1 MKKREDGSCFSRC
14 SPPVL
19 WRRKMLL
26 EVKSLDI
33 FVHLSALRPGYEGYV
48 LEVSGAVLLLFDPCE
63 VRRTDQKLSENGREA
78 VCCLVASGLLS
89 TFIFY
94 LSNLFQTVS
103 DVLRKYKRPLL
114 DAALIIAVVSPQVP
128 FKATVPLCLACV
140 VCHNR
145 RVPDARF
152 PTGGAEMTDHVGQH
166 VGNYR
171 LLRLLG
177 RGGFADVYLGE
188 HIHLQSLAALKLLHT
203 RLSEGETARFLT
215 EARTLARLSH
225 PHIMRVLDFALHEG
239 FPFLVMEY
247 ASGGSLRQRHPAG
260 SRLPL
265 TTVVS
270 YVNQVA
276 SALQYAHDQRL
287 IHRDVKP
294 ENMLL
299 GARDEVLL
307 ADFGLVVLATQ
318 SSTGSTRAM
327 EPSLAGTTP
336 YLAPEQLQGQP
347 RPASDQYALGVVV
360 YEWLCGSRPFSGP
373 PIQIAMQ
380 QLSTPPASLR
390 EQVPDLSPAVEE
402 VVLRALAKEPVQ
414 RFSRVQDFAS
424 ALQHAAASVIPS
436 AFAAEGSPSVHI
448 TFGSPDAPA
457 QAATAPTPGAVAAQQ
472 VGHEEQETPVDTP
485 LPTPLWKVP
494 TVLTPLVGR
503 ERDVA
508 TVCVLLARPEVRLL
522 TLLGA
527 GGIGKTRLAIE
538 VATQLRERFADGVCF
553 VALAPIRDPS
563 LLLSSIAHELG
574 LQEGGAQPLVETVKV
589 FLRDKHVLLLLDNFE
604 QLVSAAPLLEELLME
619 CPRLAIVVTSREV
632 LRLQAEH
639 LFPVPSLA
647 LPDLAQLPER
657 EELAGYAS
665 VALFLQR
672 AQAIKPDFQLTPA
685 NGRAIAEICM
695 RLDGLPL
702 ALELAA
708 ARIRVLPPQA
718 LLSRLSQRFQVL
730 TEGPRTKPERQQTL
744 RNTLQWSFDLLD
756 AQEQRLFRRLSVF
769 IGGWTLQAVEAVCY
783 QAPKE
788 ASSALDEVTSLLDK
802 SLLLHVEP
810 AGGEARLQ
818 MLMTVREYALEC
830 LQASGEAETI
840 QRAHAAYYLAW
851 VQEVEPH
858 LKGVQQ
864 LEWLAQLE
872 QEIANVFAALET
884 AFEQG
889 LHAELVRGVK
899 AFTRFLEIRGA
910 YAQAEIH
917 LKRAEQAARSLQD
930 LPGLTMTLCYLGEV
944 ADKQG
949 NYAQA
954 ESYLQEGLALARQ
967 SGDRAWIS
975 DLLHSLSTVLR
986 RRGDYDLGESYL
998 QEGLALAR
1006 QVGDRERICRTL
1018 RSLGSVESEKGNYPQ
1033 AEAYLQE
1040 GLALARQVG
1049 DREQIC
1055 VLLVNLGYVS
1065 MKTGKNTQG
1074 EGYTQEAL
1082 ALARQIGYR
1091 EAEVVLLGNLA
1102 ELIGKRG
1109 DYAQA
1114 ETYFRD
1120 ALALARQIGDR
1131 ERIGIH
1137 LGNLGWVAGEQG
1149 NDAQA
1154 EAYIQEGV
1162 ALARQINY
1170 HWLLSALLNEQGEL
1184 HLKQQRYEA
1193 AGRDFREMRDIAS
1206 EGDPEYLG
1214 LACYGLA
1221 RIEASQGNLS
1231 EAPRLGQES
1240 LAILEKIGHF
1250 KAPEVKQWLN
1260 TLPEPSASSKRA
1272 RAKPAGLTAREMEVL
1287 RLVAQGLTD
1296 AQVAEQ
1302 LVISPRT
1309 VNFHLT
1315 SIYSKLQVSS
1325 RSAATRYAIE
1335 QHLV

>member
-1 MKKREDGSCFSRC
+1 
-14 SPPVL
+14 
-19 WRRKMLL
+19 
-26 EVKSLDI
+26 
-33 FVHLSALRPGYEGYV
+33 
-48 LEVSGAVLLLFDPCE
+48 
-63 VRRTDQKLSENGREA
+63 
-78 VCCLVASGLLS
+78 
-89 TFIFY
+89 
-94 LSNLFQTVS
+94 
-103 DVLRKYKRPLL
+103 
-114 DAALIIAVVSPQVP
+114 
-128 FKATVPLCLACV
+128 
-140 VCHNR
+140 
-145 RVPDARF
+145 
-152 PTGGAEMTDHVGQH
+152 MTDRVGQH

-177 RGGFADVYLGE
+177 HGGFADVYLGE

-203 RLSEGETARFLT
+203 RLSEEETARFLT
-215 EARTLARLSH
+215 EARTLARLNH

-247 ASGGSLRQRHPAG
+247 APGGSLRQRHPAG

-265 TTVVS
+265 ATIVS

-299 GARDEVLL
+299 DARDEVLL
-307 ADFGLVVLATQ
+307 ADFGLVVLTAQ
-318 SSTGSTRAM
+318 SSTGSTRAI

-347 RPASDQYALGVVV
+347 RTASDQYALGVMA

-380 QLSTPPASLR
+380 QLSIPPASLC
-390 EQVPDLSPAVEE
+390 EQVPDLSPAIEE
-402 VVLRALAKEPVQ
+402 VVLRALAIEPGQ
-414 RFSRVQDFAS
+414 RFARVQDFAS
-424 ALQHAAASVIPS
+424 ALQQVAPHATSVGVPS
-436 AFAAEGSPSVHI
+436 ASTAGESPSARVD
-448 TFGSPDAPA
+448 FGPPDTAA
-457 QAATAPTPGAVAAQQ
+457 QELAVMTPGAASQTVD
-472 VGHEEQETPVDTP
+472 EEQETPADTP
-485 LPTPLWKVP
+485 PPTPLWKVP

-503 ERDVA
+503 EQDVA
-508 TVCVLLARPEVRLL
+508 TVCALLGRPELRLL

-538 VATQLRERFADGVCF
+538 VAPQLRERFVDGVCF
-553 VALAPIRDPS
+553 VALASISDPS
-563 LLLSSIAHELG
+563 LLLTSIAHELG
-574 LQEGGAQPLVETVKV
+574 LQEGGAQPLVETVQD
-589 FLRDKHVLLLLDNFE
+589 FLRDKQILLLLDNFE
-604 QLVSAAPLLEELLME
+604 QLVSAAPLLEELLAT
-619 CPRLAIVVTSREV
+619 CPRLAIVVTSRAV
-632 LRLQAEH
+632 LRLHAEQ
-639 LFPVPSLA
+639 LFPVPPLA

-672 AQAIKPDFQLTPA
+672 AQAIKPDFQLTPG

-718 LLSRLSQRFQVL
+718 LLSRLTQRFQVL
-730 TEGPRTKPERQQTL
+730 TGGPRTMPERQQTL
-744 RNTLQWSFDLLD
+744 RNTLQWSYDLLD

-769 IGGWTLQAVEAVCY
+769 VGGWTLQAVEAVCY
-783 QAPKE
+783 QAPEE

-830 LQASGEAETI
+830 LQASGDAETI

-858 LKGVQQ
+858 LKGAQQ

-872 QEIANVFAALET
+872 QEMANVFAALET

-917 LKRAEQAARSLQD
+917 LKRAEQVARSLQD
-930 LPGLTMTLCYLGEV
+930 LAGLTMALCYLGEV

-954 ESYLQEGLALARQ
+954 ESYLREGLALARQ
-967 SGDRAWIS
+967 SGDRTWIS

-1114 ETYFRD
+1114 ETYFRE

-1231 EAPRLGQES
+1231 EARRLGQES

-1250 KAPEVKQWLN
+1250 KAPEVKEWLN
-1260 TLPEPSASSKRA
+1260 MLPEPALPLSPPSASPKRA
-1272 RAKPAGLTAREMEVL
+1272 NANPAGLTAREMEVL

-1315 SIYSKLQVSS
+1315 SIYSKLQISS

>member
-1 MKKREDGSCFSRC
+1 
-14 SPPVL
+14 
-19 WRRKMLL
+19 
-26 EVKSLDI
+26 
-33 FVHLSALRPGYEGYV
+33 
-48 LEVSGAVLLLFDPCE
+48 
-63 VRRTDQKLSENGREA
+63 
-78 VCCLVASGLLS
+78 
-89 TFIFY
+89 
-94 LSNLFQTVS
+94 
-103 DVLRKYKRPLL
+103 
-114 DAALIIAVVSPQVP
+114 
-128 FKATVPLCLACV
+128 
-140 VCHNR
+140 
-145 RVPDARF
+145 
-152 PTGGAEMTDHVGQH
+152 
-166 VGNYR
+166 
-171 LLRLLG
+171 
-177 RGGFADVYLGE
+177 
-188 HIHLQSLAALKLLHT
+188 
-203 RLSEGETARFLT
+203 
-215 EARTLARLSH
+215 
-225 PHIMRVLDFALHEG
+225 
-239 FPFLVMEY
+239 
-247 ASGGSLRQRHPAG
+247 
-260 SRLPL
+260 
-265 TTVVS
+265 
-270 YVNQVA
+270 
-276 SALQYAHDQRL
+276 LQYAHDQRL

-307 ADFGLVVLATQ
+307 ADFGLVVLTTQ
-318 SSTGSTRAM
+318 SSAVSTRAT

-347 RPASDQYALGVVV
+347 HPASDQYALGVVV

-380 QLSTPPASLR
+380 QLSTPPASLC
-390 EQVPDLSPAVEE
+390 EQVPDLSPAIEE
-402 VVLRALAKEPVQ
+402 VVLRALAKEPGQ
-414 RFSRVQDFAS
+414 RFACVQDFAS
-424 ALQHAAASVIPS
+424 ALQHTASAVLPSTYAADELPASR
-436 AFAAEGSPSVHI
+436 
-448 TFGSPDAPA
+448 
-457 QAATAPTPGAVAAQQ
+457 ATIGPPTPVAPQATTVLTPDAVAAQQ
-472 VGHEEQETPVDTP
+472 VAHEEQETPVEAP

-494 TVLTPLVGR
+494 TVFTPLVGR
-503 ERDVA
+503 EQDVA
-508 TVCVLLARPEVRLL
+508 EVCSLLARPEVRLL

-527 GGIGKTRLAIE
+527 GGIGKTRLVIE
-538 VATQLRERFADGVCF
+538 VASKLRERFADGVCF
-553 VALAPIRDPS
+553 VALAPIRDPG
-563 LLLSSIAHELG
+563 LLLSSIAHELD
-574 LQEGGAQPLVETVKV
+574 LLEGGAQSLVETVRA

-604 QLVSAAPLLEELLME
+604 QLVSAAPLLEELLVE

-639 LFPVPSLA
+639 LFPVPPLA
-647 LPDLAQLPER
+647 LPDLAHLPER

-672 AQAIKPDFQLTPA
+672 VQAIMPGFQLTPI
-685 NGRAIAEICM
+685 NERAIAEICV

-708 ARIRVLPPQA
+708 ARVRVLPPQA

-730 TEGPRTKPERQQTL
+730 TGGSRTMPERQQTL
-744 RNTLQWSFDLLD
+744 RNTLHWSYDLLD
-756 AQEQRLFRRLSVF
+756 AREQRLFRRLSVF
-769 IGGWTLQAVEAVCY
+769 VGGWILEAVEAVCY
-783 QAPKE
+783 LAPDE

-802 SLLLHVEP
+802 SLLLQVEP

-818 MLMTVREYALEC
+818 MLMTVRDYALEC
-830 LQASGEAETI
+830 LQANGEAETI

-858 LKGVQQ
+858 LKGAQQ
-864 LEWLAQLE
+864 LEWLALLE
-872 QEIANVFAALET
+872 QEMANVFAALE
-884 AFEQG
+884 AAYAYEMN
-889 LHAELVRGVK
+889 AELVQGVK

-910 YAQAEIH
+910 YAQAEMH

-967 SGDRAWIS
+967 SGDRVRIS
-975 DLLHSLSTVLR
+975 ELLHSLSTVVR

-1006 QVGDRERICRTL
+1006 QAGDRERICSTL
-1018 RSLGSVESEKGNYPQ
+1018 RSLGSVESEKGNYTQ
-1033 AEAYLQE
+1033 ADAYLQE
-1040 GLALARQVG
+1040 GLGLARQIG

-1055 VLLVNLGYVS
+1055 VLLGNLGYVS
-1065 MKTGKNTQG
+1065 MKTGNNTQG

-1082 ALARQIGYR
+1082 ALARQISYR

-1102 ELIGKRG
+1102 ELISKRG
-1109 DYAQA
+1109 DYTQA
-1114 ETYFRD
+1114 ETYFRE

-1131 ERIGIH
+1131 ERISMH
-1137 LGNLGWVAGEQG
+1137 LGNLGWVAAEQG
-1149 NDAQA
+1149 NDALA
-1154 EAYIQEGV
+1154 EAYMQEGV

-1184 HLKQQRYEA
+1184 HVKQQRYEA

-1221 RIEASQGNLS
+1221 RVEASQGNLS
-1231 EAPRLGQES
+1231 EARRQAQES
-1240 LAILEKIGHF
+1240 LDSLEKIGHF
-1250 KAPEVKQWLN
+1250 KVSEVKQWLN
-1260 TLPEPSASSKRA
+1260 TLPEPDLPLSRPSAPPKQA
-1272 RAKPAGLTAREMEVL
+1272 LVYPAGLTVRQVEVL
-1287 RLVAQGLTD
+1287 CLVAQGLTD

-1315 SIYSKLQVSS
+1315 SIYNKLGVSS
-1325 RSAATRYAIE
+1325 RSAATRCAIE